1 MADKRLTPDL
11 VVARI
16 AARQHG
22 VVTVS
27 QLRRAGLTRDGVLG
41 RARARPP
48 RAPAMR
54 ADNDRDLELEL
65 AGFRVVRV
73 EDTRID
79 EDPAGLAAAVLCLL
93 RAAP

>member
-1 MADKRLTPDL
+1 MYALYHR
-11 VVARI
+11 
-16 AARQHG
+16 G
-22 VVTVS
+22 
-27 QLRRAGLTRDGVLG
+27 RR
-41 RARARPP
+41 
-48 RAPAMR
+48 AMR

-79 EDPAGLAAAVLCLL
+79 EDPAGLGAAVRCLL